1 MEFLQGFEEAD
12 LYRKVLDSET
22 FPYSRNLSSEVI
34 SITRLYIAGIV
45 MEMLNVCT
53 MMIVVLVLNHTNLR
67 NSFQGRSFVLFKGA
81 FIAFCFCFAVFFS
94 SLRNCDSLFLTF

>member
-1 MEFLQGFEEAD
+1 
-12 LYRKVLDSET
+12 
-22 FPYSRNLSSEVI
+22 
-34 SITRLYIAGIV
+34 

-81 FIAFCFCFAVFFS
+81 FIAFCFCFAVSFLHS
-94 SLRNCDSLFLTF
+94 ETAIAYSLRFENYDFVNNKSLLDVLELPFYQNVIELLWKKNIPR